1 MPTILKVTLNNGIE
15 MPQLGL
21 GVWQASDAD
30 AEQAV
35 TTAIEAGYRLIDTA
49 AIYANEAG
57 VGRAISSSQVA
68 RQDLFITTKLW
79 NADQGYDKALKAFD
93 KSLERLGLDYV
104 DLYLIHW
111 PAPGI
116 NKYVES
122 WQALEKLYADKR
134 VRAIGVSNFL
144 PEYLEKLLE
153 KANVVPAVNQ
163 VELHPYLQE
172 HAVREACR
180 PHDIQVESYSPI
192 GGHKGDLLAD
202 SAIVDIANTHSKSP
216 AQIVLRWHIQSGF
229 VVIPKSVHAERI
241 RENADVFDFELS
253 QEEMT
258 TLNALERGQRMGA
271 DPATAN
277 FT

>member
-1 MPTILKVTLNNGIE
+1 MPTIPTLTLNNGVE

-35 TTAIEAGYRLIDTA
+35 ATAIEAGYRLIDTA
-49 AIYANEAG
+49 AIYANEGG
-57 VGRAISSSQVA
+57 VGRAISRSQVA

-79 NADQGYDKALKAFD
+79 NADQGYDKALEAFD

-144 PEYLEKLLE
+144 PEYLETLLE
-153 KANVVPAVNQ
+153 SATVVPAINQ

-172 HAVREACR
+172 QAVREACHT
-180 PHDIQVESYSPI
+180 HDIQVESYSPI
-192 GGHKGDLLAD
+192 GGHKGNLLAD
-202 SAIVDIANTHSKSP
+202 SAIVDIAHRHSKSP
-216 AQIVLRWHIQSGF
+216 AQVVLRWHIQNEF

-258 TLNALERGQRMGA
+258 ALNALERGQRMGA